1 MNDTEMVE
9 DTQSSS
15 REDAC
20 LEMRLPH
27 SVKMSEFVT
36 GDPLGLYGLRLLS
49 FGNEEMGFMHAE
61 QCWSSIRY
69 YEQMK

>member
-1 MNDTEMVE
+1 M
-9 DTQSSS
+9 
-15 REDAC
+15 
-20 LEMRLPH
+20 EMRLPH
-27 SVKMSEFVT
+27 SIKMSEFVT
-36 GDPLGLYGLRLLS
+36 GDPLGLYGLRLVS